1 MVAGRRARGRTGRG
15 RTGRGRARDTTV
27 DTAEV
32 ADPSPDTPITSLLE
46 LRLRPER
53 LPGAM
58 AALDEA
64 LVATRAREGCLGVDV
79 MVDTADAAHVVVVER
94 WASSAHDDAYRAW
107 RATPDG
113 ASALG
118 EVLAGPPA
126 LTRLA
131 PAGPVS

>member
-1 MVAGRRARGRTGRG
+1 MSEPPA
-15 RTGRGRARDTTV
+15 
-27 DTAEV
+27 
-32 ADPSPDTPITSLLE
+32 DTPITSLLE

-58 AALDEA
+58 TTVDEV

-94 WASSAHDDAYRAW
+94 WASLAHDDAYRAW

-118 EVLAGPPA
+118 EVLAGPPV

-131 PAGPVS
+131 PAP